1 MGAVI
6 SRAPRSAPELMISMH
21 AVIRAAPVIFLDVA
35 IEDAAR
41 WCDGRRGRWHDGRG
55 DLQGAAIGAGA
66 DDLHAC
72 RDQSRAGDLPG
83 RRDRGRRA
91 VV

>member
-1 MGAVI
+1 
-6 SRAPRSAPELMISMH
+6 MIYITVAAYITATVFHH

-66 DDLHAC
+66 DDLHA
-72 RDQSRAGDLPG
+72 
-83 RRDRGRRA
+83 RRDRCRS
-91 VV
+91 